1 MRRRDDG
8 AGKTL
13 SGAASTRRREPRRRV
28 LAAYGVLMGLAVGLV
43 AIGWAARTAVWQPT
57 PAPSGSVEVAQTVL
71 RPGTMVFQLRNDGV
85 QPVTIAQVSVNDAF
99 WPFTA
104 RSRTTIAPHG
114 TAVVT
119 LRYPWEAG
127 VAYEVQFIAS
137 TGATFVTDIAATTTA
152 RAASSR

>member
-1 MRRRDDG
+1 M
-8 AGKTL
+8 
-13 SGAASTRRREPRRRV
+13 

-43 AIGWAARTAVWQPT
+43 AIGWVARTAVSQPT
-57 PAPSGSVEVAQTVL
+57 PAPSGSVDAPSRSVEVAQLVL
-71 RPGTMVFQLRNDGV
+71 RPGTMVFQLRNDGA

-127 VAYEVQFIAS
+127 VAYEVRFISS
-137 TGATFVTDIAATTTA
+137 TGTTLVTDIAATTTA
-152 RAASSR
+152 KAGSSR